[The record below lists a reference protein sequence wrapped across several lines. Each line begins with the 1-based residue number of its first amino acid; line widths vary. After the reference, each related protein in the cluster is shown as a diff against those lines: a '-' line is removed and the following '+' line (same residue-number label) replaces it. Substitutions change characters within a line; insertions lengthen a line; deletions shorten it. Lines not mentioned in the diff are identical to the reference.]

1 MTSSVL
7 IDTNGPVVVI
17 TLARPP
23 VNALNSALIEQLNT
37 ALNAIEENE
46 EVSVVIIR
54 SSVKAFCAGAD
65 LSEVGS
71 FLPSSSPSQAMT
83 DYANSVQFLF
93 QRIEQMSAIT
103 ICDIQGSVM
112 GGGLE
117 LTLAT
122 DFRLASS
129 RAKFSLPEVALG
141 LIPAAGAT
149 QRLVR
154 LCGVESAREMI
165 FTGQILNADQALENG
180 LVTEVYPES
189 EHATHVD
196 AFINVLSKQPIAAL
210 RAAKRCIA
218 QAIPLVQS
226 GFDSEVQE
234 IGELIM
240 QKETQQHLQMFLAK
254 SS

>member
-17 TLARPP
+17 TLASPP

-37 ALNAIEENE
+37 ALNAIEANA
-46 EVSVVIIR
+46 EVSVVIIH
-54 SSVKAFCAGAD
+54 SGVKVFCAGAD

-71 FLPSSSPSQAMT
+71 FLSSSSSSRAMT
-83 DYANSVQFLF
+83 DYANSIQLLF
-93 QRIEQMSAIT
+93 QRIERMPAIT

-117 LTLAT
+117 LALAT

-141 LIPAAGAT
+141 LIPAAGGT
-149 QRLVR
+149 QRLIR
-154 LCGVESAREMI
+154 LCGIESTREMI
-165 FTGQILNADQALENG
+165 FTGRILNADQALANG

-189 EHATHVD
+189 EHTTRVD
-196 AFINVLSKQPIAAL
+196 AFINALSKQPVAAL

-218 QAIPLVQS
+218 QAIPLAQS
-226 GFDSEVQE
+226 GFDSEVRE

-240 QKETQQHLQMFLAK
+240 QKETQQHLRTFLAK